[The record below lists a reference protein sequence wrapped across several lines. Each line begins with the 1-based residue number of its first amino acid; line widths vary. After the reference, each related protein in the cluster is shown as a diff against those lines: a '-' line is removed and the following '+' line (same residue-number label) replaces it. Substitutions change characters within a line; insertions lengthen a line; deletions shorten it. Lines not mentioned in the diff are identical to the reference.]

1 MAKAKLIQL
10 PSYDVHLI
18 DYFDIY
24 KQYSDVKVIN
34 DLHKGGFLGK
44 KSIPLTNK
52 TVKATIL
59 HHIIKDLCD
68 FVINC
73 KKTGKILIIFTEKC
87 SQSLEIF
94 NYCDKLGFIDFIQ
107 KQLKRY
113 SKLLPIN
120 IHFSVYTTHQY
131 SKIIAEKDG
140 RAIETV
146 IVLDT
151 YVDRQQM
158 GKLDYT
164 KLSKVTKK
172 DGLKFLSK
180 TSFKKVENRQLIYM

>member
-1 MAKAKLIQL
+1 MNGSDNMCGIVGYLGHRN
-10 PSYDVHLI
+10 PSEV
-18 DYFDIY
+18 
-24 KQYSDVKVIN
+24 
-34 DLHKGGFLGK
+34 
-44 KSIPLTNK
+44 
-52 TVKATIL
+52 
-59 HHIIKDLCD
+59 IIKGLKRLEYRGYDSAGIALYSGD
-68 FVINC
+68 
-73 KKTGKILIIFTEKC
+73 GIITEKC

-94 NYCDKLGFIDFIQ
+94 NYCDKLGFIDYIQ

-158 GKLDYT
+158 RKLDYT

-180 TSFKKVENRQLIYM
+180 TFFKKVENRQLIYM